1 MRIHGQD
8 AAEDNPGH
16 KRVLISV
23 LTFSCDSTFGWSEKY
38 MWINGMR
45 VYLFGSGMESMF
57 ESMFD
62 RRIGPMLY
70 CSTAFRATFGR
81 ATLHGMDLM
90 QP

>member
-1 MRIHGQD
+1 
-8 AAEDNPGH
+8 
-16 KRVLISV
+16 
-23 LTFSCDSTFGWSEKY
+23 

-70 CSTAFRATFGR
+70 PGCVCVSCNVWS
-81 ATLHGMDLM
+81 HGMDLM